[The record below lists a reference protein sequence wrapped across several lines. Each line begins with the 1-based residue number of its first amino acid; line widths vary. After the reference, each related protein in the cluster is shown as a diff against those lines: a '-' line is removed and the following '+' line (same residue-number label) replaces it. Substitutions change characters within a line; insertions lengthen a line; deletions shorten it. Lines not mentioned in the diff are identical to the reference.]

1 MLIRSGNFTPEV
13 LKAAEAR
20 RPEIERM
27 AQEAREAVDAE
38 MPLMGL
44 LHQYRVEVAQRRN
57 QRMKIAGANRL
68 SRKDRALARYHAGV
82 KAKEAD
88 HALPID

>member
-44 LHQYRVEVAQRRN
+44 LHQC
-57 QRMKIAGANRL
+57 
-68 SRKDRALARYHAGV
+68 RKDRALARYHAGV